1 MLVFIKK
8 NKLEFNQTGECLYE
22 GIEGKM
28 LTAGT
33 FHSNTA
39 RNK

>member
-8 NKLEFNQTGECLYE
+8 KIEFNKTGECLYE
-22 GIEGKM
+22 GIET